1 MLNAESTD
9 LMICT
14 LTAIREIIR
23 FAWPNRTWAMD
34 VEWAVRKW
42 RGKHIINAAY
52 RALLGSFVY
61 HLWRERN
68 SRRFQQI
75 EHPPNVLASIII
87 DDVRQRILSLNLSSS
102 ISTCALYRLWRI
114 TWPVISAQLIV
125 VLYHIF
131 LL

>member
-1 MLNAESTD
+1 MHNHLFFRCRFSRRC
-9 LMICT
+9 LK
-14 LTAIREIIR
+14 AIREIIR

-75 EHPPNVLASIII
+75 DHPPNVLASLII

-114 TWPVISAQLIV
+114 PWPVEGIPN
-125 VLYHIF
+125 
-131 LL
+131 

>member
-1 MLNAESTD
+1 MPIQQKMPYSHTES
-9 LMICT
+9 
-14 LTAIREIIR
+14 IR

-68 SRRFQQI
+68 SRWFQQI
-75 EHPPNVLASIII
+75 EHPPNVLASLIIN
-87 DDVRQRILSLNLSSS
+87 DVRQRILSLNLSSS
-102 ISTCALYRLWRI
+102 ISTCAPYRLWHI
-114 TWPVISAQLIV
+114 PWPVEGIPN
-125 VLYHIF
+125 
-131 LL
+131 